1 VVANKWDVMTI
12 SKLVLIE
19 LWKRKSQLVTGL
31 LAITLGI
38 AVIVAIQSVSVVSE
52 QNVARNLDNLGANI
66 LVLPQG
72 ASIDN
77 YYTSDIDAP
86 TLPMDYVERI
96 LTSTIAGVDNM
107 SPKLTRRVKVGD
119 QSVVLTGILPKSEIA
134 SKPLW
139 QSSGLPGAEVKAA
152 CTQNQSANKSHGM
165 EDEKLKRKAI
175 DTLNNNDC
183 IAGSQVAKKLKL
195 SANKPISI
203 LGKEFKVV
211 KILPETGTVDDDR
224 IFANLKDV
232 QHLLGI
238 ENQVSAIEI
247 MGCCNA
253 ISEGLLGKLRNILPD
268 TRITTIGQIVST
280 QIETN
285 RLMRKVTLVMLVII
299 FFVGGISIG
308 NYIWANVNERK
319 REIGILRMMGAD
331 RGTIYKMFL
340 LKALILGI
348 AGGMLGFLLGTLAG
362 VVLGPYLAG
371 IAVKPVYSYL
381 LWSVLLSVVIS
392 LAGSLFPTYLAAKF
406 DPHTN
411 LQED

>member
-1 VVANKWDVMTI
+1 MTI

-19 LWKRKSQLVTGL
+19 LWKRKSQLITGL

-38 AVIVAIQSVSVVSE
+38 AVIVGIQSVSVVSE

-66 LVLPQG
+66 LVLPQA
-72 ASIDN
+72 ASIDD

-119 QSVVLTGILPKSEIA
+119 ESVVLTGILPKSEIA

-139 QSSGLPGAEVKAA
+139 QSSGLLGNELKTSCAP
-152 CTQNQSANKSHGM
+152 NQSANQSHGL
-165 EDEKLKRKAI
+165 EDERLKRKAI
-175 DTLNNNDC
+175 DTLNTTDC
-183 IAGSQVAKKLKL
+183 ISGSQVAKRLKL
-195 SANKPISI
+195 STNGKIDI
-203 LGKEFKVV
+203 MGKEFNVV

-224 IFANLKDV
+224 IFANLHDV
-232 QHLLGI
+232 QQLLGI

-268 TRITTIGQIVST
+268 TRVTSINQIVST

-285 RLMRKVTLVMLVII
+285 QLMKKVTLVMLIII

-319 REIGILRMMGAD
+319 REIGILRMMGAE
-331 RGTIYKMFL
+331 RRTIYKMFL

-348 AGGMLGFLLGTLAG
+348 AGGILGYLLGTVAG

-371 IAVKPVYSYL
+371 IVVKPVYMYL
-381 LWSVLLSVVIS
+381 VWSILISVVIS

-406 DPHTN
+406 DPHLN

>member
-1 VVANKWDVMTI
+1 MTI

-19 LWKRKSQLVTGL
+19 LWKRKSQLITGL

-38 AVIVAIQSVSVVSE
+38 AVIVAIQSVSIVSE

-72 ASIDN
+72 ASIDD

-107 SPKLTRRVKVGD
+107 SPKLTRRVKIGT

-139 QSSGLPGAEVKAA
+139 QSSGLLGTVLKTA
-152 CTQNQSANKSHGM
+152 CATNQSANKSHGL
-165 EDEKLKRKAI
+165 EDPKLKRKAI
-175 DTLNNNDC
+175 DTLYSNDC
-183 IAGSQVAKKLKL
+183 LVGSQVAQRLKL
-195 SANKPISI
+195 SANGKVTIM
-203 LGKEFKVV
+203 GKEFKVV
-211 KILPETGTVDDDR
+211 KILSETGTVDDDR

-232 QHLLGI
+232 QTLLNL

-253 ISEGLLGKLRNILPD
+253 ISEGLLGQLRNILPD

-285 RLMRKVTLVMLVII
+285 QLMKKITLVMLIII

-319 REIGILRMMGAD
+319 REIGILRMMGAE
-331 RGTIYKMFL
+331 RSTIYKMFL
-340 LKALILGI
+340 LKALILGV
-348 AGGMLGFLLGTLAG
+348 AGGILGFLLGTIAG

-371 IAVKPVYSYL
+371 ILVKPVYLYL
-381 LWSVLLSVVIS
+381 LWSVLLSVSIS
-392 LAGSLFPTYLAAKF
+392 LAGSLIPTYLAAKF
-406 DPHTN
+406 DPHSN

>member
-1 VVANKWDVMTI
+1 MTI
-12 SKLVLIE
+12 SKLVLFE
-19 LWKRKSQLVTGL
+19 LWKRKSQLITGL
-31 LAITLGI
+31 LAIILGI
-38 AVIVAIQSVSVVSE
+38 AVIVAIQSVSIVSE

-66 LVLPQG
+66 LVLPQA
-72 ASIDN
+72 ASIDD

-107 SPKLTRRVKVGD
+107 SPKLTRRVNIGD

-139 QSSGLPGAEVKAA
+139 QSSGLLGAQLKTA
-152 CTQNQSANKSHGM
+152 CTPSSSANQSHGL
-165 EDEKLKRKAI
+165 EDKKLQRKAI
-175 DTLNNNDC
+175 DTLYSEDC
-183 IAGSQVAKKLKL
+183 LVGSQVAQRLKL
-195 SANKPISI
+195 SANSKIKI
-203 LGKEFKVV
+203 AGKEFKVV
-211 KILPETGTVDDDR
+211 KILSETGTVDDDR

-232 QHLLGI
+232 QTLLNL

-253 ISEGLLGKLRNILPD
+253 ISEGLLGQLRNILPD

-285 RLMRKVTLVMLVII
+285 QLMKKITLVMLIII

-331 RGTIYKMFL
+331 RSTIYKMFL
-340 LKALILGI
+340 LKAFILGI
-348 AGGMLGFLLGTLAG
+348 VGGILGFLLGTVAG

-371 IAVKPVYSYL
+371 IIVKPLYLYL
-381 LWSVLLSVVIS
+381 LWSVLLSVAIS

-406 DPHTN
+406 DPHSN

>member
-1 VVANKWDVMTI
+1 MTI

-19 LWKRKSQLVTGL
+19 LWKRKTQLISGL

-72 ASIDN
+72 ASIDD

-139 QSSGLPGAEVKAA
+139 QSSGLLGTALKTA
-152 CTQNQSANKSHGM
+152 CAPTQSANQSHGL
-165 EDEKLKRKAI
+165 EDKKLQRKAI
-175 DTLNNNDC
+175 DTLYSEDC
-183 IAGSQVAKKLKL
+183 LAGSQVAKRLKL
-195 SANKPISI
+195 TANGRINI
-203 LGKEFKVV
+203 MGKEFNVV

-224 IFANLKDV
+224 IFANLEDV
-232 QHLLGI
+232 QKLLKL

-253 ISEGLLGKLRNILPD
+253 ISEGLLGQLRNILPD
-268 TRITTIGQIVST
+268 TRVTTIGQIVST

-285 RLMRKVTLVMLVII
+285 QLMKKVTLVMLIII

-319 REIGILRMMGAD
+319 REIGILRMMGAE

-348 AGGMLGFLLGTLAG
+348 AGGILGYLLGTLAG
-362 VVLGPYLAG
+362 VILGPYLAG
-371 IAVKPVYSYL
+371 IVVKPVYMYL
-381 LWSVLLSVVIS
+381 LWSILLSVAIS

-406 DPHTN
+406 DPHSN
-411 LQED
+411 LQEE

>member
-1 VVANKWDVMTI
+1 MTI
-12 SKLVLIE
+12 SGLVLIE
-19 LWKRKSQLVTGL
+19 LWKRKSQLITGL

-66 LVLPQG
+66 LVLPQA
-72 ASIDN
+72 ASIDD

-86 TLPMDYVERI
+86 TLPMEYVERI
-96 LTSTIAGVDNM
+96 LSSTIAGVDNM
-107 SPKLTRRVKVGD
+107 SPKLTRRVKVGN
-119 QSVVLTGILPKSEIA
+119 QSIVLTGILPKSEIA

-139 QSSGLPGAEVKAA
+139 QSSGLLGKALTTA
-152 CTQNQSANKSHGM
+152 CAPSQSTSKSHWM
-165 EDEKLKRKAI
+165 EDVKLQRRAI
-175 DTLNNNDC
+175 DTLYSEDC
-183 IAGSQVAKKLKL
+183 LAGSQVAKKLKL
-195 SANKPISI
+195 SANSRVNIM
-203 LGKEFKVV
+203 GKEFNVL

-224 IFANLKDV
+224 IFANLRDV
-232 QHLLGI
+232 QKLLKI

-253 ISEGLLGKLRNILPD
+253 ISEGLLGQLRNILPD
-268 TRITTIGQIVST
+268 TRVTTIGQIVST

-285 RLMRKVTLVMLVII
+285 QLMKKITLVMLIII

-319 REIGILRMMGAD
+319 REIGILRMMGAE
-331 RGTIYKMFL
+331 RSTIYKMFL
-340 LKALILGI
+340 LKALILGV
-348 AGGMLGFLLGTLAG
+348 AGGVLGFILGTLAG
-362 VVLGPYLAG
+362 VILGPYLAG
-371 IAVKPVYSYL
+371 IIVKPLYIYL
-381 LWSVLLSVVIS
+381 LWSILLSVTIS

-406 DPHTN
+406 DPHSN

>member
-1 VVANKWDVMTI
+1 MTI

-19 LWKRKSQLVTGL
+19 LWKRKSQLITGL

-38 AVIVAIQSVSVVSE
+38 SVIVAIQSVSIVSE

-72 ASIDN
+72 ASIDD

-107 SPKLTRRVKVGD
+107 SPKLTRRVKVGN

-139 QSSGLPGAEVKAA
+139 QSSGLLGTALKTA
-152 CTQNQSANKSHGM
+152 CAPNQSANESHGL
-165 EDEKLKRKAI
+165 EDPKLKRKAI
-175 DTLNNNDC
+175 DTLYSNDC
-183 IAGSQVAKKLKL
+183 LAGSQVAQRLKL
-195 SANKPISI
+195 SANSKVTIM
-203 LGKEFKVV
+203 GKEFKVV
-211 KILPETGTVDDDR
+211 KILAETGTVDDDR

-232 QHLLGI
+232 QKLLKL

-253 ISEGLLGKLRNILPD
+253 ISEGLLGQLRNILPD

-285 RLMRKVTLVMLVII
+285 QLMKKVTLIMLVII

-308 NYIWANVNERK
+308 NFIWANVNERK
-319 REIGILRMMGAD
+319 REIGILRMMGAE
-331 RGTIYKMFL
+331 RSVIYKMFL
-340 LKALILGI
+340 LKAIILGI
-348 AGGMLGFLLGTLAG
+348 AGGILGFLLGTLAG

-371 IAVKPVYSYL
+371 ILVKPVYLYL
-381 LWSVLLSVVIS
+381 LWSVLLSVSIS
-392 LAGSLFPTYLAAKF
+392 LAGSLIPTYLAAKF
-406 DPHTN
+406 DPHNN

>member
-1 VVANKWDVMTI
+1 MTI
-12 SKLVLIE
+12 SKLVFIE
-19 LWKRKSQLVTGL
+19 LWKRKSQLITGL

-38 AVIVAIQSVSVVSE
+38 AVIVAIQSISVVSE

-66 LVLPQG
+66 LVLPQA
-72 ASIDN
+72 ASIDD

-96 LTSTIAGVDNM
+96 LTSTIVGVDNM
-107 SPKLTRRVKVGD
+107 SPKLTRRIKVGN

-139 QSSGLPGAEVKAA
+139 QSSGLLGTELKTA
-152 CTQNQSANKSHGM
+152 CSPTQSANQSHGM
-165 EDEKLKRKAI
+165 EDEKLQRKAI
-175 DTLNNNDC
+175 DTLYSEDC
-183 IAGSQVAKKLKL
+183 LAGSQVAKRLKL
-195 SANKPISI
+195 SVNKPVSI
-203 LGKEFKVV
+203 MGKDFRVV

-224 IFANLKDV
+224 IFANLRDV
-232 QHLLGI
+232 QQLLGI
-238 ENQVSAIEI
+238 GNQVSAIEI

-253 ISEGLLGKLRNILPD
+253 ISEGLLGQLRNILPD
-268 TRITTIGQIVST
+268 TRVTTISQIVST

-285 RLMRKVTLVMLVII
+285 QLMRKVTLVMLIII

-319 REIGILRMMGAD
+319 REIGMLRMMGAE
-331 RGTIYKMFL
+331 RATIYKMFL

-348 AGGMLGFLLGTLAG
+348 AGGILGYLLGTLSG
-362 VVLGPYLAG
+362 VILGPYLAG
-371 IAVKPVYSYL
+371 IVVKPVYIYL
-381 LWSVLLSVVIS
+381 LWSILLSVAIS
-392 LAGSLFPTYLAAKF
+392 LAGSLFPTYLAGKF
-406 DPHTN
+406 DPHSN